1 MPCSAA
7 TVTATRTACG
17 AWPTC
22 GAPVDVSRPSAPRP
36 VSVSEVMIVPSSL
49 MGVVR
54 WSDRSSTPWL
64 ADMRSKQVPTSTTSA
79 RRRAAFIR
87 PLAGGGS
94 EIKSCEEEEDRG
106 SSPLGP
112 GGPFPCS
119 HCRGAYPTREQLERH
134 ETLHAPSTQTCK
146 ICHKSFQNVYRLQR
160 HMISHDDSAKLRKY
174 KCNDCDKAFKFKH
187 HLKEHLRI
195 HSGEKPFECANC
207 GKKFSHSG
215 SYSSHMT
222 SKKCLVM
229 NLKMGRIKPNNP
241 ALNPDRSPSRKRANA
256 MAASQLNNNITP
268 NGNSFLPIL
277 PKYNEAAAFF
287 ASMSSQENN
296 FLRPPLGQPGLNP
309 FYMPPGMPMSP
320 ANGIAPYTFPT
331 SLSQLFEQLA
341 SQHYQQRKIEIPSP
355 KLVSPPANPEDL
367 IEEVVDEEDKR
378 SEASA
383 ELVMD
388 IDDDDNVT
396 IKKEQ
401 EDRETEAS
409 SPSRNYESILSSNE
423 PGETDINKSDFNSV
437 KASDTKYYF
446 KTHNDQQS
454 PISGQ
459 EYPGE
464 VLPLTQ
470 INVKEE
476 PDIDTFRCLKCNI
489 LFNDKNDLLEHEKAS
504 CGSIFRKHE
513 GLAAQVAET
522 VALNRLE
529 AEMRA
534 SIQSGVSAS
543 EDEDFGREDREDKA
557 SVNEND
563 RKIRVRTA
571 LTEEQQTVLKR
582 HYSIN
587 PRPNRE
593 EFKKIAQQIG
603 LDNRV
608 VQVWFQN
615 NRARVRRMTQAVAI
629 SDQPLDLST
638 KKSNASVTSSPSPSP
653 TCSISVTHSD
663 SEEAVNLSQKSSR
676 STTPHRANYV
686 NTYPHSN
693 CSSSSFT
700 DFRLSP
706 SPGETMNGY
715 KRMLQQKMPINPMM
729 PMDKLLHYNDL
740 SNGRSPIL
748 NMQVPERQESSPSY
762 DRPIWNEDLQTQI
775 ELEDETTVLKKS
787 KIKAG
792 NDLKEGE
799 GQFVC
804 DQCDKTFV
812 KQSSLAR
819 HKYEHS
825 GQRPYKCLEC
835 PKAFKHKHHLTE
847 HKRLHTGE
855 KPFQCCKCL
864 KKFSHSGS
872 YSQHMNHRFAICK
885 PYRD

>member
-1 MPCSAA
+1 MK
-7 TVTATRTACG
+7 VH
-17 AWPTC
+17 
-22 GAPVDVSRPSAPRP
+22 
-36 VSVSEVMIVPSSL
+36 SSL
-49 MGVVR
+49 MGVGG
-54 WSDRSSTPWL
+54 WYESLAAGWL
-64 ADMRSKQVPTSTTSA
+64 AGMRSKQVPTSTTSA
-79 RRRAAFIR
+79 RRLAALIR
-87 PLAGGGS
+87 PVAGGGA
-94 EIKSCEEEEDRG
+94 EGKPCEEEEERG
-106 SSPLGP
+106 GSPLGP
-112 GGPFPCS
+112 GGPFSCS
-119 HCRGAYPTREQLERH
+119 QCRGAYPTRDQLERH
-134 ETLHAPSTQTCK
+134 ETLHTPSTQTCK
-146 ICHKSFQNVYRLQR
+146 ICHKSFLNVYRLQR
-160 HMISHDDSAKLRKY
+160 HMISHDESKELRKY

-195 HSGEKPFECANC
+195 HTGEKPFECANC

-256 MAASQLNNNITP
+256 MVASQLNNNIGP

-277 PKYNEAAAFF
+277 PKYNDATAAFF
-287 ASMSSQENN
+287 ASISNQENN
-296 FLRPPLGQPGLNP
+296 LHRLPLGQPGLNP

-320 ANGIAPYTFPT
+320 ANGIAPYSFPT

-341 SQHYQQRKIEIPSP
+341 SQQYQQRKLENPSP
-355 KLVSPPANPEDL
+355 KQMGLPSADPEDL
-367 IEEVVDEEDKR
+367 IEEVMEEDDKR
-378 SEASA
+378 SEGSA

-388 IDDDDNVT
+388 IEDEDNIS

-401 EDRETEAS
+401 EDRDCDQKP
-409 SPSRNYESILSSNE
+409 SPRAYESVPVNNNSADIDNNQTGFNTIL
-423 PGETDINKSDFNSV
+423 DSV
-437 KASDTKYYF
+437 SASVTKHF
-446 KTHNDQQS
+446 FRADMDKPEIPVS
-454 PISGQ
+454 VLIS
-459 EYPGE
+459 YPSLE
-464 VLPLTQ
+464 SPLTPHVT
-470 INVKEE
+470 VKEE
-476 PDIDTFRCLKCNI
+476 PEDVHRCLKCN
-489 LFNDKNDLLEHEKAS
+489 LTFNDKNELLEHEKVL
-504 CGSIFRKHE
+504 CGNMFRKHE

-543 EDEDFGREDREDKA
+543 EDEDFGKDDRDDKA
-557 SVNEND
+557 SLHDSD

-571 LTEEQQTVLKR
+571 LSEEQQTVLKQ
-582 HYSIN
+582 HYAIN

-615 NRARVRRMTQAVAI
+615 NRARVRRMTQAIAI

-653 TCSISVTHSD
+653 PCSISVTHSD

-676 STTPHRANYV
+676 STTPHRSNYL

-693 CSSSSFT
+693 CSSSSVT

-706 SPGETMNGY
+706 SPGETISGQ
-715 KRMLQQKMPINPMM
+715 KRLLSQKMPLNPMM
-729 PMDKLLHYNDL
+729 PMDKLLQYNDMT
-740 SNGRSPIL
+740 NGRSPLL
-748 NMQVPERQESSPSY
+748 NMHMADSRQDSSPSY
-762 DRPIWNEDLQTQI
+762 DRPPWGDDQTHI
-775 ELEDETTVLKKS
+775 EFEDETSVLKKS
-787 KIKAG
+787 KLKVG
-792 NDLKEGE
+792 NDLKESE

>member
-1 MPCSAA
+1 MK
-7 TVTATRTACG
+7 VQ
-17 AWPTC
+17 
-22 GAPVDVSRPSAPRP
+22 
-36 VSVSEVMIVPSSL
+36 SSL
-49 MGVVR
+49 MGVGG
-54 WSDRSSTPWL
+54 WYECLAAGWL

-79 RRRAAFIR
+79 RRLAALIR
-87 PLAGGGS
+87 PLAGGGA
-94 EIKSCEEEEDRG
+94 EGKPAEEEEERG
-106 SSPLGP
+106 GSPLGP
-112 GGPFPCS
+112 GGPFACS
-119 HCRGAYPTREQLERH
+119 QCRGQYPTREQLERH
-134 ETLHAPSTQTCK
+134 ETLHSPSTQSCK
-146 ICHKSFQNVYRLQR
+146 ICHKSFANVYRLQR
-160 HMISHDDSAKLRKY
+160 HMISHDESALLRKF

-229 NLKMGRIKPNNP
+229 NIKMGRIKPTNP
-241 ALNPDRSPSRKRANA
+241 ALNPERSPSRKRTSA
-256 MAASQLNNNITP
+256 MVASQLNNNIPP

-287 ASMSSQENN
+287 ASISSQDNN
-296 FLRPPLGQPGLNP
+296 FHRAPLAQTGMNP

-320 ANGIAPYTFPT
+320 ASGITPYSFPA

-341 SQHYQQRKIEIPSP
+341 SSQYQQRKMDSTLNQKHGSLPLE
-355 KLVSPPANPEDL
+355 NPEDL
-367 IEEVVDEEDKR
+367 IEEVTEDDKR
-378 SEASA
+378 SEGSA

-388 IDDDDNVT
+388 IEDEEITSV
-396 IKKEQ
+396 KREQ
-401 EDRETEAS
+401 EDREPELRS
-409 SPSRNYESILSSNE
+409 LSRNYDSVPLNNNGSEDDIKPPIFNTILESVNASVTKQFFRVNMEKLSPVSGNVCPSIE
-423 PGETDINKSDFNSV
+423 SPPPSHVIVKEDPDDVHRCMQCNATFSNKS
-437 KASDTKYYF
+437 
-446 KTHNDQQS
+446 
-454 PISGQ
+454 
-459 EYPGE
+459 E
-464 VLPLTQ
+464 
-470 INVKEE
+470 
-476 PDIDTFRCLKCNI
+476 
-489 LFNDKNDLLEHEKAS
+489 LLDHEKVL
-504 CGSIFRKHE
+504 CGSLFRKHE
-513 GLAAQVAET
+513 GLPAQIAET

-543 EDEDFGREDREDKA
+543 EDEDYTREEREDKM
-557 SVNEND
+557 SLHDND

-571 LTEEQQTVLKR
+571 LSEEQQVVLKQ
-582 HYSIN
+582 HYSEN
-587 PRPNRE
+587 PRPNRD
-593 EFKKIAQQIG
+593 EFKKIAQLIG

-615 NRARVRRMTQAVAI
+615 NRARERRMTQSVPI

-638 KKSNASVTSSPSPSP
+638 KKTNASITSSPSPSP
-653 TCSISVTHSD
+653 PCNISVTHSD

-676 STTPHRANYV
+676 STTPHRTNYV

-706 SPGETMNGY
+706 SPGETINGH
-715 KRMLQQKMPINPMM
+715 KRLLSQKMSINPVM
-729 PMDKLLHYNDL
+729 PMEKLLQYNDM
-740 SNGRSPIL
+740 SHARSPL
-748 NMQVPERQESSPSY
+748 VNMHMSSDINRQESSPSY
-762 DRPIWNEDLQTQI
+762 ERHPWGEEIQTQN
-775 ELEDETTVLKKS
+775 EFDDDASVLKRS
-787 KIKAG
+787 KLKPGAEF
-792 NDLKEGE
+792 KEGE

-825 GQRPYKCLEC
+825 GQRPYKCMEC

>member
-1 MPCSAA
+1 MK
-7 TVTATRTACG
+7 VQ
-17 AWPTC
+17 
-22 GAPVDVSRPSAPRP
+22 
-36 VSVSEVMIVPSSL
+36 SSL
-49 MGVVR
+49 MGVGG
-54 WSDRSSTPWL
+54 WYECLAAGWL

-79 RRRAAFIR
+79 RRLAALIR
-87 PLAGGGS
+87 PLAGGGT
-94 EIKSCEEEEDRG
+94 EGKPLEEEEERG
-106 SSPLGP
+106 GSPLGP
-112 GGPFPCS
+112 GGPFHCS
-119 HCRGAYPTREQLERH
+119 QCRGAYPTREQLERH
-134 ETLHAPSTQTCK
+134 ETLHSPSTQTCK
-146 ICHKSFQNVYRLQR
+146 ICHKSFLNVYRLQR
-160 HMISHDDSAKLRKY
+160 HMISHDESALLRKF

-256 MAASQLNNNITP
+256 MVASQLNNNIVP
-268 NGNSFLPIL
+268 NGNSFLPIM
-277 PKYNEAAAFF
+277 PKYNDAAAFF

-296 FLRPPLGQPGLNP
+296 FHRTPLGQPGINP

-320 ANGIAPYTFPT
+320 ASGIAPYSFPT
-331 SLSQLFEQLA
+331 SLSQLFEQIA
-341 SQHYQQRKIEIPSP
+341 STQYQQRKVENIISP
-355 KLVSPPANPEDL
+355 KQNSPRTGDPEDL
-367 IEEVVDEEDKR
+367 IEEVTEEEDKR
-378 SEASA
+378 SECSA

-388 IDDDDNVT
+388 IEDDETLTV
-396 IKKEQ
+396 KKEQ
-401 EDRETEAS
+401 DERESEIR
-409 SPSRNYESILSSNE
+409 PQSRNLESVPLNNNSEADNNDPNFDKMLKSLGASVTKHFFKANIENLTPASGGIYPSIESPPTPQTLVKKE
-423 PGETDINKSDFNSV
+423 PEDDHTCV
-437 KASDTKYYF
+437 
-446 KTHNDQQS
+446 
-454 PISGQ
+454 
-459 EYPGE
+459 
-464 VLPLTQ
+464 
-470 INVKEE
+470 
-476 PDIDTFRCLKCNI
+476 KCN
-489 LFNDKNDLLEHEKAS
+489 LTFKYKNDLLEHEKLV
-504 CGSIFRKHE
+504 CGNLFRKHE

-529 AEMRA
+529 SEMRA
-534 SIQSGVSAS
+534 SMQSGVSAS
-543 EDEDFGREDREDKA
+543 EDEDFSKEDRDDKMSIHDA
-557 SVNEND
+557 D

-571 LTEEQQTVLKR
+571 LSEEQQLILKE
-582 HYSIN
+582 HYAIN

-615 NRARVRRMTQAVAI
+615 NRARVRRMTQSVAV

-638 KKSNASVTSSPSPSP
+638 KKSSLSVTSSPSPSP
-653 TCSISVTHSD
+653 PCSISVTHSD

-676 STTPHRANYV
+676 STTPQRPSHL
-686 NTYPHSN
+686 NTYSHSN

-706 SPGETMNGY
+706 SPGEIMNGQ
-715 KRMLQQKMPINPMM
+715 KRPLSQKLPINPVM
-729 PMDKLLHYNDL
+729 PMDKLLQYNDM
-740 SNGRSPIL
+740 SKARSQIL
-748 NMQVPERQESSPSY
+748 NMHMAADPNRQGLSPCY
-762 DRPIWNEDLQTQI
+762 DRPTWDDMQPPNEF
-775 ELEDETTVLKKS
+775 EDDTLIKKS
-787 KIKAG
+787 KLKTE
-792 NDLKEGE
+792 LKEGE

-804 DQCDKTFV
+804 NQCDKTFV

-825 GQRPYKCLEC
+825 GQRPYKCEEC

>member
-1 MPCSAA
+1 MVA
-7 TVTATRTACG
+7 RTDESMFGCYGDSYSYRLWSLANVWGAC
-17 AWPTC
+17 
-22 GAPVDVSRPSAPRP
+22 R
-36 VSVSEVMIVPSSL
+36 
-49 MGVVR
+49 
-54 WSDRSSTPWL
+54 
-64 ADMRSKQVPTSTTSA
+64 
-79 RRRAAFIR
+79 FR

-94 EIKSCEEEEDRG
+94 EGKPPEEEEDRG
-106 SSPLGP
+106 GSPLGP
-112 GGPFPCS
+112 GGPFSCS
-119 HCRGAYPTREQLERH
+119 QCRGAYPTRDQLERH
-134 ETLHAPSTQTCK
+134 ETLHSPNTQVDNVKYSCK
-146 ICHKSFQNVYRLQR
+146 ICHKSFANVYRLQR
-160 HMISHDDSAKLRKY
+160 HMISHDESALLRKF

-256 MAASQLNNNITP
+256 MVASQLNNNIGA

-277 PKYNEAAAFF
+277 PKYNEAAFF
-287 ASMSSQENN
+287 ANMSQENS
-296 FLRPPLGQPGLNP
+296 FHRSPLGRMP

-320 ANGIAPYTFPT
+320 ANGIAPYSFPT
-331 SLSQLFEQLA
+331 SLSQLFEQIA
-341 SQHYQQRKIEIPSP
+341 SSQYHQRKIENPMSP
-355 KLVSPPANPEDL
+355 KQSPAPADPEDM
-367 IEEVVDEEDKR
+367 IEEVTEEDDKR
-378 SEASA
+378 SEGSA

-388 IDDDDNVT
+388 IEDEEAVS
-396 IKKEQ
+396 IKKE
-401 EDRETEAS
+401 REERQRDLS
-409 SPSRNYESILSSNE
+409 SPTRNFDSVPLNNNGPDADNNQSNFNTILESVSA
-423 PGETDINKSDFNSV
+423 SV
-437 KASDTKYYF
+437 QKHFFRANMDKM
-446 KTHNDQQS
+446 S
-454 PISGQ
+454 PMSGSICPSI
-459 EYPGE
+459 ESPPTPH
-464 VLPLTQ
+464 VV
-470 INVKEE
+470 IKDD
-476 PDIDTFRCLKCNI
+476 PDEIHKCLKCNAV
-489 LFNDKNDLLEHEKAS
+489 FRNKSELLDHEKVL
-504 CGSIFRKHE
+504 CGNIFRKHE

-543 EDEDFGREDREDKA
+543 EDEDFSREDRDDK
-557 SVNEND
+557 SSGHDGD

-571 LTEEQQTVLKR
+571 LTDEQQVVLKE
-582 HYSIN
+582 HYAIN

-615 NRARVRRMTQAVAI
+615 NRARVRRMTQTVAV

-638 KKSNASVTSSPSPSP
+638 KKSSASVTSSPAPSP
-653 TCSISVTHSD
+653 PCSISVTHSD

-676 STTPHRANYV
+676 STTPHRNNYL
-686 NTYPHSN
+686 NAYPHSN

-706 SPGETMNGY
+706 SPGETMNGQ
-715 KRMLQQKMPINPMM
+715 KRPLTQKLNPSI
-729 PMDKLLHYNDL
+729 PMDKLLQYNDMAHT
-740 SNGRSPIL
+740 RSPIL
-748 NMQVPERQESSPSY
+748 NLHLPDGRPGLSPSY
-762 DRPIWNEDLQTQI
+762 ERASWGEDMLAPHDYD
-775 ELEDETTVLKKS
+775 DEGPVLKKN
-787 KIKAG
+787 KLKQG
-792 NDLKEGE
+792 VEFKEGE

-825 GQRPYKCLEC
+825 GQRPYKCVEC

>member
-1 MPCSAA
+1 MK
-7 TVTATRTACG
+7 VH
-17 AWPTC
+17 
-22 GAPVDVSRPSAPRP
+22 
-36 VSVSEVMIVPSSL
+36 SSL
-49 MGVVR
+49 MGVS
-54 WSDRSSTPWL
+54 WYNSLAAGWL
-64 ADMRSKQVPTSTTSA
+64 PDMRSKQVPISTTSA
-79 RRRAAFIR
+79 RRHAAEIR
-87 PLAGGGS
+87 PLAGAGGG
-94 EIKSCEEEEDRG
+94 EGKPAEEEEERG
-106 SSPLGP
+106 GSPLGP
-112 GGPFPCS
+112 GGPYACS
-119 HCRGAYPTREQLERH
+119 QCRGAYPSREQLERH
-134 ETLHAPSTQTCK
+134 ETLHSPNTQVDTDKYTCK
-146 ICHKSFQNVYRLQR
+146 ICHKSFANVYRLQR
-160 HMISHDDSAKLRKY
+160 HMISHDESALLRKF

-241 ALNPDRSPSRKRANA
+241 ALNPDRSPSRKRPSN
-256 MAASQLNNNITP
+256 MMASQLNNNIAP

-277 PKYNEAAAFF
+277 PKYNETAAFF
-287 ASMSSQENN
+287 ASMASQENN
-296 FLRPPLGQPGLNP
+296 FHRPALGQPGLHP
-309 FYMPPGMPMSP
+309 FYMPPGMPLSP
-320 ANGIAPYTFPT
+320 SSGITPYSFPA
-331 SLSQLFEQLA
+331 SLTQFFEQLA
-341 SQHYQQRKIEIPSP
+341 SSQYPQREIKHSISP
-355 KLVSPPANPEDL
+355 KLSSPSPHDPEDL
-367 IEEVVDEEDKR
+367 IEEVTEEDDKR
-378 SEASA
+378 SEGSA

-388 IDDDDNVT
+388 IEDDEAAS

-401 EDRETEAS
+401 DENGSDLRLPVPNFDSVPLNNNESKPEVDQTGFKTILESVSAS
-409 SPSRNYESILSSNE
+409 VTKHFLRANMQNMSPVSGNICPSRESPPAPPLAIKQE
-423 PGETDINKSDFNSV
+423 PEDAFCCTKCNTSFNNKS
-437 KASDTKYYF
+437 
-446 KTHNDQQS
+446 
-454 PISGQ
+454 
-459 EYPGE
+459 
-464 VLPLTQ
+464 
-470 INVKEE
+470 
-476 PDIDTFRCLKCNI
+476 
-489 LFNDKNDLLEHEKAS
+489 DLLEHEKVL
-504 CGSIFRKHE
+504 CGNLFRKHE

-543 EDEDFGREDREDKA
+543 EDEDFSKEDRDDKA
-557 SVNEND
+557 SIHDTD

-571 LTEEQQTVLKR
+571 ISEEQQTILKE

-587 PRPNRE
+587 PRPNRD
-593 EFKKIAQQIG
+593 EFKRIAQQLG

-615 NRARVRRMTQAVAI
+615 NRARVRRMTQTLTV

-638 KKSNASVTSSPSPSP
+638 KKSSQSVTSSPSPSP
-653 TCSISVTHSD
+653 PCSVSITHSD

-676 STTPHRANYV
+676 STTPHRN
-686 NTYPHSN
+686 NFLTTYPHSN
-693 CSSSSFT
+693 CSSSSYT
-700 DFRLSP
+700 DFRQSP
-706 SPGETMNGY
+706 SPGELGGQ
-715 KRMLQQKMPINPMM
+715 KRMLNHKLNPIM
-729 PMDKLLHYNDL
+729 PMEKLLQYNDIV
-740 SNGRSPIL
+740 NARSPIL
-748 NMQVPERQESSPSY
+748 NMHLSADMKRQSSSPLY
-762 DRPIWNEDLQTQI
+762 DRQPWSDDMHGPNDY
-775 ELEDETTVLKKS
+775 DDDGSVLKK
-787 KIKAG
+787 IK
-792 NDLKEGE
+792 LKQEYKEGE

-825 GQRPYKCLEC
+825 GQRPYKCVEC

>member
-1 MPCSAA
+1 MK
-7 TVTATRTACG
+7 VH
-17 AWPTC
+17 
-22 GAPVDVSRPSAPRP
+22 
-36 VSVSEVMIVPSSL
+36 SSL
-49 MGVVR
+49 MGVGG
-54 WSDRSSTPWL
+54 WYESLAAGWL

-79 RRRAAFIR
+79 RRLAALIR

-94 EIKSCEEEEDRG
+94 EGKPSEEEEERG
-106 SSPLGP
+106 GSPLGP
-112 GGPFPCS
+112 GGPFTCS
-119 HCRGAYPTREQLERH
+119 QCRGAYPTREQLERH
-134 ETLHAPSTQTCK
+134 ETLHSPNTQVDTLKYSCK
-146 ICHKSFQNVYRLQR
+146 ICHKSFANVYRLQR
-160 HMISHDDSAKLRKY
+160 HMISHDESATLRKF

-241 ALNPDRSPSRKRANA
+241 ALNPERSPSRKRANA
-256 MAASQLNNNITP
+256 MVASQLNNNIAP

-277 PKYNEAAAFF
+277 PKYNEAAAAFF

-296 FLRPPLGQPGLNP
+296 FHRAPLGQPGMNP

-320 ANGIAPYTFPT
+320 ASGITPYSFPT

-341 SQHYQQRKIEIPSP
+341 SSQYQQRKIENPVSP
-355 KLVSPPANPEDL
+355 KHMSTPVDPEDM
-367 IEEVVDEEDKR
+367 IEEVTEEDDKR
-378 SEASA
+378 SEGSA

-388 IDDDDNVT
+388 IEDDEAIS

-401 EDRETEAS
+401 EDRDSELR
-409 SPSRNYESILSSNE
+409 SPSRN
-423 PGETDINKSDFNSV
+423 FNSV
-437 KASDTKYYF
+437 PLNNNGHQVNNNNSGFNTILESVNASVTKHF
-446 KTHNDQQS
+446 FRANMEKLS
-454 PISGQ
+454 PVSGNICPSI
-459 EYPGE
+459 ESP
-464 VLPLTQ
+464 PTPH
-470 INVKEE
+470 IIVKEE
-476 PDIDTFRCLKCNI
+476 PEDNHRCTKCNET
-489 LFNDKNDLLEHEKAS
+489 FNNKSDLLDHEKVV
-504 CGSIFRKHE
+504 CGSLFRKHE

-529 AEMRA
+529 AEARA

-543 EDEDFGREDREDKA
+543 EDEDFLREDRDDKM
-557 SVNEND
+557 SIHDND

-571 LTEEQQTVLKR
+571 LSEEQQAILKE
-582 HYSIN
+582 HYAVN

-615 NRARVRRMTQAVAI
+615 NRARVRRMTQTLAM

-638 KKSNASVTSSPSPSP
+638 KKSNPSVTSSPSPSP
-653 TCSISVTHSD
+653 PCSISVTHSD
-663 SEEAVNLSQKSSR
+663 TEEAVNLSQKSSR
-676 STTPHRANYV
+676 STTPHRTNYL

-693 CSSSSFT
+693 CSSSSLT

-706 SPGETMNGY
+706 SPGETMNAQ
-715 KRMLQQKMPINPMM
+715 KRERLLLRNMAVTPMM
-729 PMDKLLHYNDL
+729 PMDKLIQYNDMA
-740 SNGRSPIL
+740 NGRSPLL
-748 NMQVPERQESSPSY
+748 NMQVPTDISRASSPSY
-762 DRPIWNEDLQTQI
+762 ERQSWADETHPANDFED
-775 ELEDETTVLKKS
+775 DTTVLKKS
-787 KIKAG
+787 KLKQGAEY
-792 NDLKEGE
+792 KEGE

-855 KPFQCCKCL
+855 KPFQCCKCF

>member
-1 MPCSAA
+1 MK
-7 TVTATRTACG
+7 VH
-17 AWPTC
+17 
-22 GAPVDVSRPSAPRP
+22 
-36 VSVSEVMIVPSSL
+36 SSL
-49 MGVVR
+49 MGVGG
-54 WSDRSSTPWL
+54 WYECLAAGWL

-79 RRRAAFIR
+79 RRLAALIR
-87 PLAGGGS
+87 PLASGGS
-94 EIKSCEEEEDRG
+94 EGKPSEEEEDRSG
-106 SSPLGP
+106 SPLGP
-112 GGPFPCS
+112 GGPFSCS
-119 HCRGAYPTREQLERH
+119 QCRGAYPTREQLERH
-134 ETLHAPSTQTCK
+134 ETLHSPSTQSCK
-146 ICHKSFQNVYRLQR
+146 ICNKSFANVYRLQR
-160 HMISHDDSAKLRKY
+160 HMISHDESASLRKF

-241 ALNPDRSPSRKRANA
+241 ALNPERSPSRKRSNA
-256 MAASQLNNNITP
+256 MVASQLNNNIPP

-277 PKYNEAAAFF
+277 PKYNEAAAAAFF

-296 FLRPPLGQPGLNP
+296 FHRPPMAQPGINP

-320 ANGIAPYTFPT
+320 SSGIAPYSFPASLPA

-341 SQHYQQRKIEIPSP
+341 SSQYQQRKIEDSVSP
-355 KLVSPPANPEDL
+355 KLTSPPPADPEDL
-367 IEEVVDEEDKR
+367 IEEVTEDDDKR
-378 SEASA
+378 SEGSA

-388 IDDDDNVT
+388 IEDDEAVS

-401 EDRETEAS
+401 EDRENDIR
-409 SPSRNYESILSSNE
+409 SPRNYESVPLN
-423 PGETDINKSDFNSV
+423 N
-437 KASDTKYYF
+437 
-446 KTHNDQQS
+446 NDQTNNNHAGFNTILESVNASVTKHFFRANMEKLS
-454 PISGQ
+454 PVSG
-459 EYPGE
+459 
-464 VLPLTQ
+464 
-470 INVKEE
+470 NVCPSIESPPTPHIIIKEE
-476 PDIDTFRCLKCNI
+476 PVDTHRCLKCNSI
-489 LFNDKNDLLEHEKAS
+489 FNNSAELIEHEKVV
-504 CGSIFRKHE
+504 CGNMFRKHE

-543 EDEDFGREDREDKA
+543 EDEDFTREDRDDKI
-557 SVNEND
+557 SLHDND
-563 RKIRVRTA
+563 KKIRVRTA
-571 LTEEQQTVLKR
+571 LSEEQQAVLKAQ
-582 HYSIN
+582 YSIN

-615 NRARVRRMTQAVAI
+615 NRARVRKMTQSLSV

-638 KKSNASVTSSPSPSP
+638 KKSTQSTTPSPAPSPS
-653 TCSISVTHSD
+653 CSISVTHSD

-676 STTPHRANYV
+676 STTPQRPSYNA
-686 NTYPHSN
+686 YPHSN

-700 DFRLSP
+700 DFRMSP
-706 SPGETMNGY
+706 SPGEAINGQ
-715 KRMLQQKMPINPMM
+715 KRLLPQKMVMNHLMS
-729 PMDKLLHYNDL
+729 MDKLLQQNDMTL
-740 SNGRSPIL
+740 ARSPIL
-748 NMQVPERQESSPSY
+748 NMQLSDASRQGSSPSY
-762 DRPIWNEDLQTQI
+762 ERAWRDAQNDY
-775 ELEDETTVLKKS
+775 EDEAPVLKKN
-787 KIKAG
+787 KLKQGAE
-792 NDLKEGE
+792 LKEGE
-799 GQFVC
+799 DHFVC
-804 DQCDKTFV
+804 NLCDKTFV

-825 GQRPYKCLEC
+825 GQRPYKCEVC

-847 HKRLHTGE
+847 HQRLHTGE
-855 KPFQCCKCL
+855 KPFQCFKCL

-885 PYRD
+885 PYRN

>member
-1 MPCSAA
+1 M
-7 TVTATRTACG
+7 VT
-17 AWPTC
+17 
-22 GAPVDVSRPSAPRP
+22 D
-36 VSVSEVMIVPSSL
+36 
-49 MGVVR
+49 
-54 WSDRSSTPWL
+54 
-64 ADMRSKQVPTSTTSA
+64 
-79 RRRAAFIR
+79 R
-87 PLAGGGS
+87 PLAGTAGTAEG
-94 EIKSCEEEEDRG
+94 KSPEEEEDRDG
-106 SSPLGP
+106 SPLGP
-112 GGPFPCS
+112 GGPFSCS
-119 HCRGAYPTREQLERH
+119 QCRGAYPSRDQLERH
-134 ETLHAPSTQTCK
+134 ETLHSPSTQTCK
-146 ICHKSFQNVYRLQR
+146 ICHKSFANVYRLQR
-160 HMISHDDSAKLRKY
+160 HMLSHDESALLRKF

-195 HSGEKPFECANC
+195 HSGEKPFGCANC

-256 MAASQLNNNITP
+256 MAASQLNNNIAT
-268 NGNSFLPIL
+268 NGNFLPIM

-287 ASMSSQENN
+287 ASMSQDPN
-296 FLRPPLGQPGLNP
+296 LYRPHLGQPGLNP

-320 ANGIAPYTFPT
+320 EGGITPYSFPA
-331 SLSQLFEQLA
+331 SLSQLFQQLA
-341 SQHYQQRKIEIPSP
+341 SQQYHHRKLEDSLSP
-355 KLVSPPANPEDL
+355 KHFSLPSADPEEM
-367 IEEVVDEEDKR
+367 IEEVAEEDDKR
-378 SEASA
+378 SEGSA

-388 IDDDDNVT
+388 IDEEEAISV
-396 IKKEQ
+396 KKEQ
-401 EDRETEAS
+401 EEAENEQRTLS
-409 SPSRNYESILSSNE
+409 QNYESVPVNNNSFDDVKHNAGL
-423 PGETDINKSDFNSV
+423 KFNSILESV
-437 KASDTKYYF
+437 SASVTQHFFNNEVSKL
-446 KTHNDQQS
+446 S
-454 PISGQ
+454 PVSGNSCPRVDSPPPPHIIIKD
-459 EYPGE
+459 EAKDPE
-464 VLPLTQ
+464 FLNCT
-470 INVKEE
+470 
-476 PDIDTFRCLKCNI
+476 KCN
-489 LFNDKNDLLEHEKAS
+489 LYFNTKSDLLEHERLV
-504 CGSIFRKHE
+504 CGNMFRKHE

-543 EDEDFGREDREDKA
+543 EDEEFGKDERDDRSIHDG
-557 SVNEND
+557 D

-571 LTEEQQTVLKR
+571 LTEEQQIVLKE
-582 HYSIN
+582 YYANN

-615 NRARVRRMTQAVAI
+615 NRARVRRMTQTVAM

-638 KKSNASVTSSPSPSP
+638 KKSNVSLTSSPSPSP
-653 TCSISVTHSD
+653 CSTTVAHSD

-676 STTPHRANYV
+676 STTPHHSNL

-706 SPGETMNGY
+706 SPGDTMNAQ
-715 KRMLQQKMPINPMM
+715 KRSLTQKMIVNPLI
-729 PMDKLLHYNDL
+729 PMDKLLQYNDMT
-740 SNGRSPIL
+740 NGRTSIL
-748 NMQVPERQESSPSY
+748 NLQMASDRRQKTSPLYERPV
-762 DRPIWNEDLQTQI
+762 WAEDGPQN
-775 ELEDETTVLKKS
+775 DFDDDAAVLKKT
-787 KIKAG
+787 KLKAS
-792 NDLKEGE
+792 DAKEGE

>member
-1 MPCSAA
+1 MKFVS
-7 TVTATRTACG
+7 TV
-17 AWPTC
+17 
-22 GAPVDVSRPSAPRP
+22 
-36 VSVSEVMIVPSSL
+36 
-49 MGVVR
+49 
-54 WSDRSSTPWL
+54 
-64 ADMRSKQVPTSTTSA
+64 
-79 RRRAAFIR
+79 R
-87 PLAGGGS
+87 PLAGGGES
-94 EIKSCEEEEDRG
+94 KPPEEEEERG
-106 SSPLGP
+106 GSPLGP
-112 GGPFPCS
+112 GGPFACS
-119 HCRGAYPTREQLERH
+119 QCRGAYPTREQLERH
-134 ETLHAPSTQTCK
+134 ETLHLPSTQSCK
-146 ICHKSFQNVYRLQR
+146 ICHKSFANVYRLQR
-160 HMISHDDSAKLRKY
+160 HMISHNDSAELRKY

-256 MAASQLNNNITP
+256 MVASQLNNNIAP

-277 PKYNEAAAFF
+277 PKYNDAAAAFF
-287 ASMSSQENN
+287 ASMSSPESN
-296 FLRPPLGQPGLNP
+296 FHRPPLGQPGINP
-309 FYMPPGMPMSP
+309 FYMPPGMPMTP
-320 ANGIAPYTFPT
+320 ANGIAPYSFPT

-341 SQHYQQRKIEIPSP
+341 SQQYQHRKLENPSP
-355 KLVSPPANPEDL
+355 KQMGPPSADPEDL
-367 IEEVVDEEDKR
+367 IEEVIDEEDKR
-378 SEASA
+378 SEGSA

-388 IDDDDNVT
+388 IEDEENIC
-396 IKKEQ
+396 IKKELD
-401 EDRETEAS
+401 DREIERR
-409 SPSRNYESILSSNE
+409 SPLRAYDSVPVHDNSAEPENNTSNLNTIMNNIHTKRVSAFRIDLEKLSPVSGNIYRSIESPA
-423 PGETDINKSDFNSV
+423 PGVTV
-437 KASDTKYYF
+437 KD
-446 KTHNDQQS
+446 
-454 PISGQ
+454 
-459 EYPGE
+459 
-464 VLPLTQ
+464 
-470 INVKEE
+470 E
-476 PDIDTFRCLKCNI
+476 PDNLRCLKCNI
-489 LFNDKNDLLEHEKAS
+489 TFNDKNELLEHEKVL
-504 CGSIFRKHE
+504 CENMFRKHE
-513 GLAAQVAET
+513 GLAAQMAET

-534 SIQSGVSAS
+534 STQSGVSAS
-543 EDEDFGREDREDKA
+543 EDEDLSKDDRDDKV
-557 SVNEND
+557 SLHDSD

-571 LTEEQQTVLKR
+571 LSEEQQLVLKE
-582 HYSIN
+582 HYAIN

-615 NRARVRRMTQAVAI
+615 NRARVRRMTQAIAVM
-629 SDQPLDLST
+629 DQPLDLST
-638 KKSNASVTSSPSPSP
+638 KKSNAFLTSSPSPSP
-653 TCSISVTHSD
+653 PCSISVTHSD

-676 STTPHRANYV
+676 STTPHRSNYP

-693 CSSSSFT
+693 CSSSSFN

-706 SPGETMNGY
+706 SPGETMNGQ
-715 KRMLQQKMPINPMM
+715 KRLLPQKMPVNPLM
-729 PMDKLLHYNDL
+729 PMDKLLQYNDMT
-740 SNGRSPIL
+740 NGRSPIL
-748 NMQVPERQESSPSY
+748 NMNTSPENRQESNPSY
-762 DRPIWNEDLQTQI
+762 DRPSWGEEQNVNEF
-775 ELEDETTVLKKS
+775 EDETSVLKKS
-787 KIKAG
+787 KLKAG
-792 NDLKEGE
+792 NDFKEGE

>member
-1 MPCSAA
+1 MK
-7 TVTATRTACG
+7 VH
-17 AWPTC
+17 
-22 GAPVDVSRPSAPRP
+22 
-36 VSVSEVMIVPSSL
+36 SSL
-49 MGVVR
+49 MGVGG
-54 WSDRSSTPWL
+54 WYESLAAGWL

-79 RRRAAFIR
+79 RRLAALIR

-94 EIKSCEEEEDRG
+94 ESKPSEDEEERSG
-106 SSPLGP
+106 SPLGP
-112 GGPFPCS
+112 GGPFSCS
-119 HCRGAYPTREQLERH
+119 QCRGAYPTRDQLERH
-134 ETLHAPSTQTCK
+134 ETLHSPSTQVDTLRYSCK
-146 ICHKSFQNVYRLQR
+146 ICHKSFANVYRLQR
-160 HMISHDDSAKLRKY
+160 HMISHDESALLRKF

-241 ALNPDRSPSRKRANA
+241 ALNPERSPSRKRANA
-256 MAASQLNNNITP
+256 MVASQLNNNMAP

-277 PKYNEAAAFF
+277 PKYNEAAAAAFF

-296 FLRPPLGQPGLNP
+296 FHRPPLAQPSMNP

-320 ANGIAPYTFPT
+320 ATGITPYSFPA
-331 SLSQLFEQLA
+331 SLSQLFEQIA
-341 SQHYQQRKIEIPSP
+341 SSQYQQRKLENASSP
-355 KLVSPPANPEDL
+355 KLASPPSADPEDL
-367 IEEVVDEEDKR
+367 IEEVTEEDDKR
-378 SEASA
+378 SEGSA

-388 IDDDDNVT
+388 IEDDEAAS

-401 EDRETEAS
+401 EERDIVVK
-409 SPSRNYESILSSNE
+409 SPRNFESVPLN
-423 PGETDINKSDFNSV
+423 N
-437 KASDTKYYF
+437 
-446 KTHNDQQS
+446 NDQTNNNHSGFNTILDSVNASVTKHFFRTNVEKLS
-454 PISGQ
+454 PVSGNICPSI
-459 EYPGE
+459 ESP
-464 VLPLTQ
+464 PAPN
-470 INVKEE
+470 IIVKEE
-476 PDIDTFRCLKCNI
+476 PEEANKCLKCNMT
-489 LFNDKNDLLEHEKAS
+489 FNNNAELLEHEKVV
-504 CGSIFRKHE
+504 CGSLFRKHE

-543 EDEDFGREDREDKA
+543 EDEDFTRDDRDDK
-557 SVNEND
+557 VMHDND

-571 LTEEQQTVLKR
+571 LSEEQQAILKE
-582 HYSIN
+582 HYSLN

-593 EFKKIAQQIG
+593 EFKKIAHQIG

-615 NRARVRRMTQAVAI
+615 NRARVRRMTQTLSV

-638 KKSNASVTSSPSPSP
+638 KKPSTPSPSPSP
-653 TCSISVTHSD
+653 SCSISVTHSD

-676 STTPHRANYV
+676 STTPHRPNYN

-706 SPGETMNGY
+706 SPGEPVNGH
-715 KRMLQQKMPINPMM
+715 KRLLPQKMLMNHLM
-729 PMDKLLHYNDL
+729 PMDKMLQH
-740 SNGRSPIL
+740 SEMTSARSPIL
-748 NMQVPERQESSPSY
+748 NVQLTPENRQAPSPSY
-762 DRPIWNEDLQTQI
+762 ERLSWKESQNEY
-775 ELEDETTVLKKS
+775 EDEAPVLKKN
-787 KIKAG
+787 KLKHGAEF
-792 NDLKEGE
+792 KEGE
-799 GQFVC
+799 DHFVC
-804 DQCDKTFV
+804 NLCDKTFV

-825 GQRPYKCLEC
+825 GQRPYKCEVC

-847 HKRLHTGE
+847 HQRLHTGE
-855 KPFQCCKCL
+855 KPFQCFKCL

-885 PYRD
+885 PYRT

>member
-1 MPCSAA
+1 MDQ
-7 TVTATRTACG
+7 T
-17 AWPTC
+17 
-22 GAPVDVSRPSAPRP
+22 
-36 VSVSEVMIVPSSL
+36 IVPKIL
-49 MGVVR
+49 EQIVVYVVR
-54 WSDRSSTPWL
+54 LSNGKPDI
-64 ADMRSKQVPTSTTSA
+64 
-79 RRRAAFIR
+79 F
-87 PLAGGGS
+87 
-94 EIKSCEEEEDRG
+94 KSGD
-106 SSPLGP
+106 
-112 GGPFPCS
+112 
-119 HCRGAYPTREQLERH
+119 
-134 ETLHAPSTQTCK
+134 TCK
-146 ICHKSFQNVYRLQR
+146 ICHKSFANVYRLQR
-160 HMISHDDSAKLRKY
+160 HMLSHDESANLRKF

-256 MAASQLNNNITP
+256 MVASQLKHNMAP
-268 NGNSFLPIL
+268 NGFLPIL
-277 PKYNEAAAFF
+277 PKYNEAFF
-287 ASMSSQENN
+287 ASMATQDPN
-296 FLRPPLGQPGLNP
+296 FHRPPLGQPGINP

-320 ANGIAPYTFPT
+320 ETGITPYSFPA
-331 SLSQLFEQLA
+331 SLSQLFQQLA
-341 SQHYQQRKIEIPSP
+341 TQQYQQRKIESP
-355 KLVSPPANPEDL
+355 KQMNHSLSNSEDL
-367 IEEVVDEEDKR
+367 IEEVPEDDDKR
-378 SEASA
+378 SEGSA

-388 IDDDDNVT
+388 IEEDENVLVKKEHDSDENNLIPAFRHYESVTLNNNRRDDDNNLGYNAILEPVNT
-396 IKKEQ
+396 SVEKHLFRTNTGSLSPVSGNVCPSIDSPPTPHVIIK
-401 EDRETEAS
+401 D
-409 SPSRNYESILSSNE
+409 E
-423 PGETDINKSDFNSV
+423 P
-437 KASDTKYYF
+437 
-446 KTHNDQQS
+446 
-454 PISGQ
+454 
-459 EYPGE
+459 
-464 VLPLTQ
+464 
-470 INVKEE
+470 
-476 PDIDTFRCLKCNI
+476 IDGHRCSKCNTN
-489 LFNDKNDLLEHEKAS
+489 FTSKNDLMEHEKVI
-504 CGSIFRKHE
+504 CGNVFRKHE

-529 AEMRA
+529 AEMRT

-543 EDEDFGREDREDKA
+543 EDEDFGKDERDDK
-557 SVNEND
+557 SINEND

-571 LTEEQQTVLKR
+571 LNEEQQIILR
-582 HYSIN
+582 AHYAFN
-587 PRPNRE
+587 KRPNRE
-593 EFKKIAQQIG
+593 QCNKIAQKVG

-615 NRARVRRMTQAVAI
+615 FRARERRMSLSATPA
-629 SDQPLDLST
+629 DQPLDLST
-638 KKSNASVTSSPSPSP
+638 KKSNVSVTSSPSPSP
-653 TCSISVTHSD
+653 CSISVTHSD

-676 STTPHRANYV
+676 STTPYRTGYINP
-686 NTYPHSN
+686 YPHSN
-693 CSSSSFT
+693 CSSSSLT

-706 SPGETMNGY
+706 SPGENMASH
-715 KRMLQQKMPINPMM
+715 KRTLQKVAVNPMI
-729 PMDKLLHYNDL
+729 PMDKLLQYNDIV
-740 SNGRSPIL
+740 NGRSPIL
-748 NMQVPERQESSPSY
+748 NMHIMADNRQTSSPLY
-762 DRPIWNEDLQTQI
+762 DRSAWNEDLQGQPDY
-775 ELEDETTVLKKS
+775 EDDATVLKKS
-787 KIKAG
+787 KLKG
-792 NDLKEGE
+792 NDIKESE

>member
-1 MPCSAA
+1 MKVQSP
-7 TVTATRTACG
+7 
-17 AWPTC
+17 
-22 GAPVDVSRPSAPRP
+22 
-36 VSVSEVMIVPSSL
+36 L
-49 MGVVR
+49 MGVGG
-54 WSDRSSTPWL
+54 WYECLAAGWL

-79 RRRAAFIR
+79 RRLAALIR
-87 PLAGGGS
+87 PLASGGS
-94 EIKSCEEEEDRG
+94 ESKPSEEEEERG
-106 SSPLGP
+106 GSPLGP
-112 GGPFPCS
+112 GGPFSCS
-119 HCRGAYPTREQLERH
+119 QCRGAYPTREQLERH
-134 ETLHAPSTQTCK
+134 ETLHAPNTQVDTVKYSCK
-146 ICHKSFQNVYRLQR
+146 ICHKSFANVYRLQR
-160 HMISHDDSAKLRKY
+160 HMISHDESALLRKF

-241 ALNPDRSPSRKRANA
+241 ALNPERSPSRKRTNA
-256 MAASQLNNNITP
+256 MVASQLNNNISP
-268 NGNSFLPIL
+268 NGNSFLPM
-277 PKYNEAAAFF
+277 PAAFF

-296 FLRPPLGQPGLNP
+296 FHRPPLGQPGIP

-320 ANGIAPYTFPT
+320 ASGIAPYSIPT
-331 SLSQLFEQLA
+331 SLSQFLEQLA
-341 SQHYQQRKIEIPSP
+341 SSQYQQRKIENPVSP
-355 KLVSPPANPEDL
+355 KRSSPQLGDPEDL
-367 IEEVVDEEDKR
+367 IEEVTEEDDKR
-378 SEASA
+378 SEGSA

-388 IDDDDNVT
+388 IEDEEAVS
-396 IKKEQ
+396 IKKEK
-401 EDRETEAS
+401 EDREDAR
-409 SPSRNYESILSSNE
+409 SPSHNFDSVPLNNNAENHSGFNSILE
-423 PGETDINKSDFNSV
+423 SV
-437 KASDTKYYF
+437 SASVTKHF
-446 KTHNDQQS
+446 FRTNMEKLS
-454 PISGQ
+454 PVSGNICPSI
-459 EYPGE
+459 ESPPTSH
-464 VLPLTQ
+464 VV
-470 INVKEE
+470 VKEE
-476 PDIDTFRCLKCNI
+476 PDDTHRCLKCN
-489 LFNDKNDLLEHEKAS
+489 LTFNCKSDLLDHEKML
-504 CGSIFRKHE
+504 CGNVFRKHE

-543 EDEDFGREDREDKA
+543 EDEDFNREDRDDKI
-557 SVNEND
+557 SIHDND

-571 LTEEQQTVLKR
+571 LSEEQQTVLKE
-582 HYSIN
+582 HYQLN

-593 EFKKIAQQIG
+593 EFKRIAQQIG

-615 NRARVRRMTQAVAI
+615 NRARERRMTQSLTA

-638 KKSNASVTSSPSPSP
+638 KKSNQSVTSSPSPSP
-653 TCSISVTHSD
+653 PCSISVTHSD

-676 STTPHRANYV
+676 STTPHRTNYL

-706 SPGETMNGY
+706 SPGENINGQ
-715 KRMLQQKMPINPMM
+715 KRLLPQKLHVNPIV
-729 PMDKLLHYNDL
+729 PMDKLLQYNDMV
-740 SNGRSPIL
+740 NARSPVL
-748 NMQVPERQESSPSY
+748 NMHLTSDINRQTSSPSY
-762 DRPIWNEDLQTQI
+762 ERAPWDEIQAPNDI
-775 ELEDETTVLKKS
+775 EDEATVLKKS
-787 KIKAG
+787 KLKQG
-792 NDLKEGE
+792 VEYKEGE

-825 GQRPYKCLEC
+825 GQRPYKCVEC

-855 KPFQCCKCL
+855 KPFQCCKCF